1 MSNLL
6 SNGEFVKNP
15 AHEGVFV
22 KFFYSGADGGAISNQ
37 ETIIVPGFAI
47 LPHAHENST
56 EFFYCAAG
64 EGEFLDADEWRTIK
78 KGDAFRAP
86 QGTVHALRNTG
97 RELLVLFCTFSP
109 AIR

>member
-1 MSNLL
+1 MANLL
-6 SNGEFVKNP
+6 NDGKFVKNP

-22 KFFYSGADGGAISNQ
+22 KFFYSGADGGSISNQ
-37 ETIIVPGFAI
+37 ETAIVPGFAI
-47 LPHAHENST
+47 ERHTHENST

-64 EGEFLDADEWRTIK
+64 EGEFLDNAEWRPIK

-86 QGTVHALRNTG
+86 QGMPHAIKNTG
-97 RELLVLFCTFSP
+97 RELLVLLCTFSP

>member
-6 SNGEFVKNP
+6 NNGKFVKNP
-15 AHEGVFV
+15 VHEGVFA
-22 KFFYSGADGGAISNQ
+22 KFFYSGADGGLISNQ
-37 ETIIVPGFAI
+37 ETIIVPGFEIA
-47 LPHAHENST
+47 PHTHENST

-64 EGEFLDADEWRTIK
+64 EGEFLDAAEWRPIK

-86 QGTVHALRNTG
+86 QGVTHALRNTG
-97 RELLVLFCTFSP
+97 RELLVLLCTFSP